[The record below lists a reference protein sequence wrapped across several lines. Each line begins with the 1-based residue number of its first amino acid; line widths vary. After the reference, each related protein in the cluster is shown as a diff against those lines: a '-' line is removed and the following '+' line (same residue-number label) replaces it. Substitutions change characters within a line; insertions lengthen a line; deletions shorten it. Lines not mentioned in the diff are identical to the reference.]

1 MRLLIKQIKKM
12 AKSSLEVFWVDHV
25 L

>member
-1 MRLLIKQIKKM
+1 M